1 MKTLVAALL
10 TLMLAGCTSAVPG
23 PTPGTLTITEEVLNA
38 ETDRRATE
46 YTERIS
52 HMVDCKLLASEYD
65 KQDTGDSPYRIVF
78 MEAIEKQMA
87 ENKCPEDS
95 R

>member
-1 MKTLVAALL
+1 MKTLATVLLAL
-10 TLMLAGCTSAVPG
+10 MVAGCTPITPG
-23 PTPGTLTITEEVLNA
+23 PAPSTLTITEEALNA

-52 HMVDCKLLASEYD
+52 HMIDCKLLANEYD